1 MEVQEGKE
9 TGIEFQVIGCAMR
22 VLNAIGHGLR
32 EKTYERGMIVELSLE
47 GFEVADQVHFDV
59 EYRGHTI
66 DTYVPDLML
75 KGALIIEVK
84 TVEAIIDEH
93 LGQVINYLK
102 ITGIQKGL
110 ILNFKHPRLGWRVVT
125 LKAKD

>member
-1 MEVQEGKE
+1 MTE

-22 VLNAIGHGLR
+22 VLNAIGHGFR

-66 DTYVPDLML
+66 DTYIPDLML
-75 KGALIIEVK
+75 RDTLIIEIK
-84 TVEAIIDEH
+84 TVESIIDEH
-93 LGQVINYLK
+93 LGQVLNYLK
-102 ITGIQKGL
+102 ITGIKKGL
-110 ILNFKHPRLGWRVVT
+110 ILNFKHPRLSWRIVT
-125 LKAKD
+125 LKVDE